1 MAQTGPETIA
11 HLGVCWVHR
20 IFKVACSLD
29 SWACLNQK
37 SWNFLFWIY
46 FMAAFQDKIHF
57 LPCWAF
63 EHSHC
68 PKRHIFHIIPLP
80 PPPYRPCVSI
90 YILMLYTKGCSIFL
104 CFTLILCSPIGN
116 YIFRNYLKEPELSW
130 KWIKKVDIY
139 FLDIFLVETFFSRY
153 FFNILNTLIVHCHI
167 LFKNSIC
174 ARPCRFWIH

>member
-1 MAQTGPETIA
+1 
-11 HLGVCWVHR
+11 VCWVHR

-63 EHSHC
+63 EHSHF
-68 PKRHIFHIIPLP
+68 PKRYIFHIIPLP
-80 PPPYRPCVSI
+80 PPPIPHVCPFTYLC
-90 YILMLYTKGCSIFL
+90 YILKVVVFFSVSHWFYVHQLATISKLPKRARTFLKMNQKGWHLFSGHI
-104 CFTLILCSPIGN
+104 S
-116 YIFRNYLKEPELSW
+116 SW
-130 KWIKKVDIY
+130 N
-139 FLDIFLVETFFSRY
+139 FFSRY